1 MSEPTF
7 GRSPGPSDH
16 LLLPKE
22 KGIGANHSR
31 NGAGAI
37 VIGGDYRALGVVRSL
52 GRRGIP
58 VWVATNEHLVATC
71 SRYTKRRLHWP
82 RGREKQLEF
91 LLALCK
97 QRDLDGWAL
106 IPSDDAAAAFLS
118 RHHCTLTAHFR
129 MTTPPWDVMKWCYD
143 KRLTY
148 RLADQLGVHQPRT
161 FVPRGRD
168 DLARLDLPFPV
179 VLKPAFKENVNRF
192 TQEKA
197 WRAGNRQTLLSV
209 YDQACKLVDPGII
222 MVQELIPGGGEEQV
236 SYAALCVEGHP
247 VASMTARRAR
257 QYPIDFGRASS
268 FVESIAVPE
277 IEEPS
282 RRLLNAIRFTG
293 LVEVEYKR
301 NPCGGS
307 YQLLD
312 INPRVWGWHTLGARV
327 GLDFPHLLWRAIH
340 QESLPEVR
348 GHSGVRWVRLLTD
361 LPAGAIEIQRRLLSV
376 GRYIKSF
383 RCPIE
388 FAIFAVD
395 DPLPA
400 LLDIPL
406 LAWIAW
412 RRKRTRSID
421 DAFQ

>member
-1 MSEPTF
+1 MANVQTLVCSR
-7 GRSPGPSDH
+7 GRENS
-16 LLLPKE
+16 L
-22 KGIGANHSR
+22 

-58 VWVATNEHLVATC
+58 VWVATNEHLVATF
-71 SRYTKRRLHWP
+71 SRYTKSRLHWP
-82 RGREKQLEF
+82 RGQEKQLEF
-91 LLALCK
+91 LLTLYK

-106 IPSDDAAAAFLS
+106 FPSDDESAVFLS
-118 RHHCTLTAHFR
+118 RHHCTLAAHFR
-129 MTTPPWDVMKWCYD
+129 MTTPPWEVMKWCYD

-148 RLADQLGVHQPRT
+148 RIADQLGVHQPRT
-161 FVPRGRD
+161 FIPAGRD

-179 VLKPAFKENVNRF
+179 ILKPAFKENVNRF
-192 TQEKA
+192 THAKA
-197 WRAGNRQTLLSV
+197 WRVGDRQTLLSA
-209 YDQACKLVDPGII
+209 YDEACRLVDPGII

-301 NPCGGS
+301 NPRGS

-312 INPRVWGWHTLGARV
+312 INPRVWGWHTLGARAGV
-327 GLDFPHLLWRAIH
+327 DFPHLAWRAIH
-340 QESLPEVR
+340 RESLPEVR
-348 GHSGVRWVRLLTD
+348 GQSGFRWVRLMTD
-361 LPAGAIEIQRRLLSV
+361 LRAGAVEVQRRRLSI

-383 RCPIE
+383 RGPLE
-388 FAIFAVD
+388 FAIFARD

-400 LLDIPL
+400 LLDLPF
-406 LAWIAW
+406 LAWLAW
-412 RRKRTRSID
+412 RRKRRRLYTKRSD
-421 DAFQ
+421 EELKTKCA